1 MGGPLI
7 PTIKKGYSPME
18 VCGKQVQFR
27 GKLVRIAHLDAEGYQ
42 FLDDPEAAVAVLR
55 KSRPHADLFT
65 FIQRL
70 TDRSPEYGYPM
81 EWDNF
86 AVLPVSTF
94 DEWITNQIRFK
105 VRNKIRKAEKQG
117 VSAREVPFDDDLI
130 RGIHAIYNESPIR
143 QGRRFWH
150 YGKGLETV
158 REMTGTYLD
167 QSIFI
172 GAFFKG
178 EMIGFVKL
186 VTDEKRSQAGLMHIV
201 AMNRHRDL
209 AATNALIAQAVKSCA
224 ERNIPSLWYANFS
237 YGKREGDT
245 LADFKRHNG
254 FEKVEIPR
262 YYVPLTLAGRAA
274 LRLGLHRSLLE
285 WVPAPAVVQYRKIR
299 NLWYAKKFPGLE
311 NA

>member
-1 MGGPLI
+1 
-7 PTIKKGYSPME
+7 ME

-27 GKLVRIAHLDAEGYQ
+27 GKLVRIAYLDAEGYQ
-42 FLDDPEAAVAVLR
+42 FPEDPKSVLASLR

-70 TDRSPEYGYPM
+70 SSRSPEHSYPM

-86 AVLPVSTF
+86 AVLPVTTF
-94 DEWITNQIRFK
+94 DEWTVNQVNNK
-105 VRNKIRKAEKQG
+105 TRNMIRKAERKG
-117 VSAREVPFDDDLI
+117 VSAREVPFDDNLV
-130 RGIHAIYNESPIR
+130 RGIHAIYNESPVR
-143 QGRRFWH
+143 QGRPFLH
-150 YGKGLETV
+150 YGKDVETV
-158 REMTGTYLD
+158 RDMSATYLD

-172 GAFFKG
+172 GAFFEG

-186 VTDEKRSQAGLMHIV
+186 VTDEKRTQAGLMHIV
-201 AMNRHRDL
+201 SMQQHRDR
-209 AATNALIAQAVKSCA
+209 APTNALIAQAVKSCA
-224 ERNIPSLWYANFS
+224 EREIPHLWYANFS

-245 LADFKRHNG
+245 LSNFKKHNG
-254 FEKVEIPR
+254 FQRVDIPR
-262 YYVPLTLAGRAA
+262 YYVPLTLAGGAA

-299 NLWYAKKFPGLE
+299 SLWYGKKMAGLE

>member
-1 MGGPLI
+1 
-7 PTIKKGYSPME
+7 ME
-18 VCGKQVQFR
+18 ICGKQVLFR
-27 GKLVRIAHLDAEGYQ
+27 GKLVHIAYLDAEGYQ
-42 FLDDPEAAVAVLR
+42 FLEDPEAALGLLR
-55 KSRPHADLFT
+55 KTRPHADLFT

-70 TDRSPEYGYPM
+70 SNHSPEHTYPM

-105 VRNKIRKAEKQG
+105 VRNKIRKAEKKG
-117 VSAREVPFDDDLI
+117 VTAREVPFDDDLI

-143 QGRRFWH
+143 QGRPFRH
-150 YGKGLETV
+150 YGKDLETV
-158 REMTGTYLD
+158 HRMTATYLD

-172 GAFFKG
+172 GAFFEG
-178 EMIGFVKL
+178 QLIGFVKL
-186 VTDEKRSQAGLMHIV
+186 VTDEKRTQAGLMHIV
-201 AMNRHRDL
+201 AMTGYRDL
-209 AATNALIAQAVKSCA
+209 AATNALLAQAVASCA
-224 ERNIPSLWYANFS
+224 DRRIPHLWYANFS

-262 YYVPLTLAGRAA
+262 YYVPLTLLGRAA
-274 LRLGLHRSLLE
+274 LRLGLHHRLLH

-299 NLWYAKKFPGLE
+299 TLWYAKRFADLK